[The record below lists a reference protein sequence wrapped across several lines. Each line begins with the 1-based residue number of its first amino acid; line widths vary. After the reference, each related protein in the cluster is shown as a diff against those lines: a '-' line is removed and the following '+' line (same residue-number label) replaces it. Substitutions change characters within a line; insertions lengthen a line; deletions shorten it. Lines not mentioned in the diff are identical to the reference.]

1 MSAVNVIVFCCGIL
15 LILSAKQI
23 STGDCVADNEKE
35 ENNCN
40 KSTCFR
46 KPDSCKGHDGVDLF
60 GKNQRYQC
68 HCKHLSDCEFRNFT
82 KCKNGCLPGYKKP
95 YCQKRKYH
103 EFIKNESSTYSYLFS
118 SDNKQAKK
126 PQIVINFRNIYR
138 FSTVEI
144 YSNFADS
151 TMNVTCPPGME
162 CKVKRNTN
170 RTICIGDV
178 KGPTLD
184 IDGTAGIYRIKLLG
198 CPPQLYGKDC
208 INECHC
214 SRAESCHQIT
224 GKCKRNGCEDGWYGE
239 KCDMQTYVNIAEGK
253 QTNQSSTYGESG
265 TRVFYN
271 GTCID
276 RNVGMTSDKAVDGN
290 FDPGVTHESCAH
302 TKERNPFW
310 QVTFDK
316 PYKIY
321 QLRIYNRMKSRDRLK
336 GFKVSVGSSLCFQS
350 QSYEYNED
358 VIYIKCGNPLTA
370 NSVRISLDGDR
381 RMLTLC
387 EVEVLQCVPGFYGDM
402 CMERCELCEG
412 AKCDQFTGRCEEGCI
427 IGYYVPYGSQN
438 CTECSRGYFGRNCTK
453 KCHCHATCNHI
464 NGSCSGLCHAGYTGY
479 NCQEECEAG
488 RFGSNCRRT
497 CHCIDEENC
506 NRTNGNCSDG
516 CSAGYRGYNCQQK
529 CPDGSF
535 GHNCNE
541 SCHCSVA
548 CNHINGECP
557 GECDNGYTGFNCQ
570 KECEVGRF
578 GRNCKRTCH
587 CIDNESC
594 NRVNGSCEGGCS
606 DGYLGFDCQEECLS
620 DKFGRNCAKSC
631 HCSQT
636 CNHINGLCPGECD
649 AGYTGY
655 NCQEECEVGRFGR
668 NCGGTCHCIDDENC
682 NRKTG
687 KCPKECSAGYKGYNC
702 QQKCKGDKFGVNCK
716 DICHCVDNKKCDRR
730 NGTCPDGCAAGYDG
744 DNCQQECSSGSFGD
758 SCKEHCHCSLPCN
771 HVNGSCPGDCDAGY
785 SGSSCQEECEGDK
798 FGVNCKYICHCV
810 DNKTCDRRNGTC
822 PDGCAAGYE
831 GDNCQQVCSRFTFGP
846 QCKKSCHCSKPC
858 NHINGSCPGECDPGY
873 TGFNCQLCREG
884 KFGANCSGVC
894 HCVDNK
900 NCNKQNGSCSDGC
913 SAGYEG
919 VSCLQECSSGS
930 FGHSCKEHCHC
941 FRPCNHVNGS
951 CPGDCDA
958 GYSGSSCQE
967 ECEGDK
973 FGVNCKA
980 ICHCVDNKTCDRR
993 NGTCPD
999 GCAAGYEGDNCQ
1011 QECSN
1016 DRFGLGCNVLCR
1028 CSEKCNNIN
1037 GSCPGTCDEGY
1048 HGFNCQQEKS
1058 TQSILVFM
1066 LVPLLLFILLII
1078 GLVTAIWYWK
1088 FRGKRPIAKR
1098 DEKIPENKYA
1108 EAIPEDTAQ
1117 LYEEI
1122 QLNENESIYV
1132 NVASTSF
1139 KSNLQEY
1146 VSEKKQELEPFYD
1159 EFLRLPKTLPLPY
1172 TEATKPENTKKNR
1185 YKTIL
1190 PYDHSR
1196 VRLQPDEMSSS
1207 DYINANFIS
1216 NQRYIACQGPTQNT
1230 VTDFWRMIW
1239 QLKCN
1244 TIVML
1249 TDIVE
1254 NGKMKCMQYWPDEE
1268 HTESFGNIEVTHIN
1282 TSYHSTHIHRRFII
1296 SKTDVYLQTGVS
1308 QNENESWTIDQFFFR
1323 KWPDHDI
1330 PQHAE
1335 YILNFI
1341 HAIKSMDIKYPV
1353 VVHCSAGVGRTG
1365 TYICIDILLNEML
1378 SGEAID
1384 VLACVTKLREERM
1397 HMVQKRIQLEFIYDV
1412 LVENIL
1418 TGDYDIDVSNIPEE
1432 FSRIKETDNS
1442 SRVSIL
1448 EHQFQDVINQV
1459 NIHESNFAL
1468 KEDELAK
1475 FNMNGVFIDG
1485 PSCENEFLV
1494 TEIPE
1499 EGKTV
1504 YFLKCLINKGY
1515 LNIVAF
1521 FDPSGDPPNY
1531 LPRTLNESIKLGQ
1544 YLIEL
1549 VSVEDKGICIHSAL
1563 KVRFHNK
1570 KMFVES

>member
-1 MSAVNVIVFCCGIL
+1 
-15 LILSAKQI
+15 
-23 STGDCVADNEKE
+23 
-35 ENNCN
+35 
-40 KSTCFR
+40 
-46 KPDSCKGHDGVDLF
+46 
-60 GKNQRYQC
+60 
-68 HCKHLSDCEFRNFT
+68 
-82 KCKNGCLPGYKKP
+82 
-95 YCQKRKYH
+95 
-103 EFIKNESSTYSYLFS
+103 
-118 SDNKQAKK
+118 
-126 PQIVINFRNIYR
+126 
-138 FSTVEI
+138 
-144 YSNFADS
+144 
-151 TMNVTCPPGME
+151 ME
-162 CKVKRNTN
+162 
-170 RTICIGDV
+170 
-178 KGPTLD
+178 
-184 IDGTAGIYRIKLLG
+184 
-198 CPPQLYGKDC
+198 
-208 INECHC
+208 
-214 SRAESCHQIT
+214 
-224 GKCKRNGCEDGWYGE
+224 
-239 KCDMQTYVNIAEGK
+239 
-253 QTNQSSTYGESG
+253 
-265 TRVFYN
+265 
-271 GTCID
+271 

-290 FDPGVTHESCAH
+290 FDPGVIHKSCTHTE
-302 TKERNPFW
+302 KERNPFW

-316 PYKIY
+316 PYKIS

-350 QSYEYNED
+350 YYNEYNKE
-358 VIYIKCGNPLTA
+358 VIHVKCRNPL
-370 NSVRISLDGDR
+370 NSSYVRISLNGDR

-427 IGYYVPYGSQN
+427 IGYYVPYGSQ
-438 CTECSRGYFGRNCTK
+438 
-453 KCHCHATCNHI
+453 KCK
-464 NGSCSGLCHAGYTGY
+464 
-479 NCQEECEAG
+479 ECEAG
-488 RFGSNCRRT
+488 RFGKNCGRT
-497 CHCIDEENC
+497 CHCIDDENC
-506 NRTNGNCSDG
+506 DRITGKCSDG
-516 CSAGYRGYNCQQK
+516 CSAGYRGSSCQQK
-529 CPDGSF
+529 C
-535 GHNCNE
+535 E
-541 SCHCSVA
+541 A
-548 CNHINGECP
+548 
-557 GECDNGYTGFNCQ
+557 
-570 KECEVGRF
+570 
-578 GRNCKRTCH
+578 
-587 CIDNESC
+587 
-594 NRVNGSCEGGCS
+594 
-606 DGYLGFDCQEECLS
+606 
-620 DKFGRNCAKSC
+620 
-631 HCSQT
+631 
-636 CNHINGLCPGECD
+636 
-649 AGYTGY
+649 
-655 NCQEECEVGRFGR
+655 GRFGR

-831 GDNCQQVCSRFTFGP
+831 GDNCQQ
-846 QCKKSCHCSKPC
+846 
-858 NHINGSCPGECDPGY
+858 
-873 TGFNCQLCREG
+873 
-884 KFGANCSGVC
+884 
-894 HCVDNK
+894 
-900 NCNKQNGSCSDGC
+900 
-913 SAGYEG
+913 
-919 VSCLQECSSGS
+919 
-930 FGHSCKEHCHC
+930 
-941 FRPCNHVNGS
+941 
-951 CPGDCDA
+951 
-958 GYSGSSCQE
+958 
-967 ECEGDK
+967 
-973 FGVNCKA
+973 
-980 ICHCVDNKTCDRR
+980 
-993 NGTCPD
+993 
-999 GCAAGYEGDNCQ
+999 
-1011 QECSN
+1011 
-1016 DRFGLGCNVLCR
+1016 
-1028 CSEKCNNIN
+1028 
-1037 GSCPGTCDEGY
+1037 
-1048 HGFNCQQEKS
+1048 EKS
-1058 TQSILVFM
+1058 TQSILVFV

-1098 DEKIPENKYA
+1098 DEKIRKIPENRYA

-1146 VSEKKQELEPFYD
+1146 VSEKKRELEPFND

-1216 NQRYIACQGPTQNT
+1216 NQRYIACQGPTQNA

-1296 SKTDVYLQTGVS
+1296 SKSGGH
-1308 QNENESWTIDQFFFR
+1308 QNERWTIDHFYFN
-1323 KWPDHDI
+1323 KWPDHGI
-1330 PQHAE
+1330 PQHTE
-1335 YILNFI
+1335 YILEFRNAVRFREGTT
-1341 HAIKSMDIKYPV
+1341 SSL

-1418 TGDYDIDVSNIPEE
+1418 TGDYDIDVNNIPRE
-1432 FSRIKETDNS
+1432 FSRITETDHS
-1442 SRVSIL
+1442 TRVSIL
-1448 EHQFQDVINQV
+1448 EHQFQ
-1459 NIHESNFAL
+1459 ESMRISISVVSSL
-1468 KEDELAK
+1468 MVLLAK
-1475 FNMNGVFIDG
+1475 
-1485 PSCENEFLV
+1485 ENFLLQNLQM
-1494 TEIPE
+1494 
-1499 EGKTV
+1499 KTV
-1504 YFLKCLINKGY
+1504 FWS
-1515 LNIVAF
+1515 F
-1521 FDPSGDPPNY
+1521 
-1531 LPRTLNESIKLGQ
+1531 
-1544 YLIEL
+1544 
-1549 VSVEDKGICIHSAL
+1549 
-1563 KVRFHNK
+1563 
-1570 KMFVES
+1570 